1 MKKINLLLS
10 TTYRTCL
17 VNYWIVPV
25 LRDHFNVLYYEDQ
38 PITSPNDTIII
49 VNDIDNL
56 WAANYHDQGYPIIF
70 EHLWNSNFVTP
81 WENSA
86 LLTCKNWFWYHE
98 SLYYRSRGLNTYQP
112 NKKFDKLAFMPLWNQ
127 KQHRD
132 LLYESLN
139 DILDTM
145 TYSYVS
151 KGIDLPN
158 DDITSSMRHNHFNS
172 SWYDNTYFSIV
183 AETWV
188 EESRPLFVSEK
199 TYKPL
204 AFYHP
209 FVILGQPNILKFI
222 KDLGFETFEN
232 LFDETYD
239 ADSFEIKF
247 SKITNNIRNFKQV
260 PYDTLT
266 LSKLK
271 HNHEHFFNQDL
282 VIQGVIKEIINPILE
297 YFETKQ

>member
-10 TTYRTCL
+10 TAHRTCL
-17 VNYWIVPV
+17 VNYWIVPF
-25 LRDHFNVLYYEDQ
+25 LREYFNILYYEDN
-38 PITSPNDTIII
+38 PAINSNNTIVV
-49 VNDIDNL
+49 VNDVDNT
-56 WAANYHDQGYPIIF
+56 WAEKYRDQNYPIVF
-70 EHLWNSNFVTP
+70 EYLWNSNNAVAWDQSLT
-81 WENSA
+81 
-86 LLTCKNWFWYHE
+86 LTCKSWFWYHE
-98 SLYYRSRGLNTYQP
+98 SLYYASRGLNKYYP
-112 NKKFDKLAFMPLWNQ
+112 NKTFNKLAFMPLWNQ

-132 LLYESLN
+132 SLFQSLN
-139 DILDTM
+139 DILDKLV
-145 TYSYVS
+145 YSYVS
-151 KGIDLPN
+151 KGINLPD

-172 SWYDNTYFSIV
+172 TWYDDTYFSIV

-188 EESRPLFVSEK
+188 DASRPLFVSEK

-209 FVILGQPNILKFI
+209 FIILGQPNILKFI

-239 ADSFEIKF
+239 TDSFDIRF
-247 SKITNNIRNFKQV
+247 SKIINNIRNFKQV

-271 HNHEHFFNQDL
+271 HNHEQFFNRDL
-282 VIQGVIKEIINPILE
+282 VTQRMIKEIINPIFE
-297 YFETKQ
+297 YFETR